1 MKTIK
6 IGYRDF
12 MHHDNYDG
20 TDDFFVKLLCQKYH
34 VELSNQPD
42 YLFYSVYG
50 NKHHTFDG
58 IRIFFT
64 PENTVP
70 NFNYCDYAFGFHHMA
85 FEDRYMRL
93 PFWRTYTEDL
103 ERVFNRQPAQLS
115 DAARKF
121 CCMVVSNSKQTD
133 GFREAFFEKLNTY
146 KTVDSG
152 GKYKNNVGGPVLDKY
167 EFQKNY
173 KFSLAFE
180 NVATR
185 GYCTEKILESFAAG
199 TIPIYY
205 GDETVSQDFN
215 PKAFINCH
223 DYNDIDEVID
233 RIRQLDN
240 DDEAYLK
247 MLNEPVFVGGKL
259 PDKYSDETILK
270 FLSNIV
276 DRPIQQARRRK
287 IIKHYA
293 DIDYCHM
300 KQRDVYLIVK
310 HFIRHKFNS
319 LGRRFK
325 KIVGKK

>member
-12 MHHDNYDG
+12 THHDNYDVKN
-20 TDDFFVKLLCQKYH
+20 DFFAQLLAQKYH
-34 VELSNQPD
+34 VEFSNHPD

-64 PENTVP
+64 AENTVP
-70 NFNYCDYAFGFHHMA
+70 NFNYCDYAFGFHHIK

-93 PFWRTYTEDL
+93 PFWRTHTEDL
-103 ERVFNRQPAQLS
+103 KRVFNRKPAQLN
-115 DAARKF
+115 DATRKF
-121 CCMVVSNSKQTD
+121 CCMVVSNVKQTD
-133 GFREAFFEKLNTY
+133 GFREAFFEKLNAY

-152 GKYKNNVGGPVLDKY
+152 GKYKNNVGGPVPDKY

-180 NVATR
+180 NVAAR

-223 DYNDIDEVID
+223 DYASMDEVIE
-233 RIRQLDN
+233 RIKQLDN

-259 PDKYSDETILK
+259 PDRYSDENILK
-270 FLSNIV
+270 FLSNIF
-276 DRPIQQARRRK
+276 DKPIQSAGRRK

-293 DIDYCHM
+293 DIDYRNV

-310 HFIRHKFNS
+310 YFIRHKFNR

-325 KIVGKK
+325 KIFGKK